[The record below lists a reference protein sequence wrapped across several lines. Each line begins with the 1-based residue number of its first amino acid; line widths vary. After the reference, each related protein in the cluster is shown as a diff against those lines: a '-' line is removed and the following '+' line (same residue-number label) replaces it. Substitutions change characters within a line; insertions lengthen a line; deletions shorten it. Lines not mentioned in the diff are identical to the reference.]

1 MRYLFLPREHKI
13 HIFEPT
19 CNGLFVIWRLN
30 IEYFRFYCVPSQV
43 LQIQLGFYI
52 ANRKTKVLGAKYIET
67 LNQIKQKLCEL
78 MLDVNT
84 EKNTDFDLNHQIQ

>member
-1 MRYLFLPREHKI
+1 MNFMFEWQEQYLTNELSSERVRYLFLPREHKI

-19 CNGLFVIWRLN
+19 CNGIFVIWRLN

-43 LQIQLGFYI
+43 LQIQLDFYI

-67 LNQIKQKLCEL
+67 LNPIKQNS
-78 MLDVNT
+78 VS
-84 EKNTDFDLNHQIQ
+84 